1 MISYFI
7 YHCFQTPFL
16 LIPSHKL
23 KYEIKLL
30 SPKHSDTSRWMFL
43 AKTILVPPMAISMV
57 VYLAVKAGTGSDFFN
72 TPATVSGSERAWL
85 WLSSMTAVTGG
96 FSTLV
101 RYAIMLS
108 LHIPNRW

>member
-1 MISYFI
+1 
-7 YHCFQTPFL
+7 
-16 LIPSHKL
+16 
-23 KYEIKLL
+23 
-30 SPKHSDTSRWMFL
+30 
-43 AKTILVPPMAISMV
+43 MV